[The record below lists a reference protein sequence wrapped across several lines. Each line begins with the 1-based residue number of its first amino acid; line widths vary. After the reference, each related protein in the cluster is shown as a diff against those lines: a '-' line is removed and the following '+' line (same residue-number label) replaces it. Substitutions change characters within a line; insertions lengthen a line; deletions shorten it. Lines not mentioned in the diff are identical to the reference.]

1 MHRPRII
8 LADDEPIL
16 LELIQGMLSERFD
29 VVSTVED
36 GTALLQAAERD
47 HPDVIVSNITMP
59 GVNGFE
65 AARRIRKRSPNLPII
80 FISAHTQHIYVE
92 EAIKIGVAAVAS
104 IAARNSGDIASF
116 VITSMCRVVEL
127 SPTLMRT
134 SGAVENAI
142 A

>member
-1 MHRPRII
+1 MHRPRIV

-92 EAIKIGVAAVAS
+92 EAIKIGVAGY
-104 IAARNSGDIASF
+104 IFKG
-116 VITSMCRVVEL
+116 RVQSEL
-127 SPTLMRT
+127 LP
-134 SGAVENAI
+134 AI
-142 A
+142 DCALRGETFFSKPKGGNFISR